1 MYDKELSCTLCCD
14 IFMFSKMINLS
25 APKTIDE
32 RAINKNKLSTF
43 LIRENN
49 DLVLNSARAIGC
61 TVVNIR
67 PADIESGKVH
77 LCLGLLWQ
85 IIRVIFA
92 LPFQHYLYV
101 SVDIIIEQQVLTVLR
116 VSRSVKKN
124 VYLVTKPSIWSL
136 NNIFLFM
143 LPPTFGNE
151 FCYKFLQALIIKQF

>member
-1 MYDKELSCTLCCD
+1 MSLLWKGFLLYHSSRIALFD
-14 IFMFSKMINLS
+14 ILWTVQTQNRYIISQVTRHLLFSKMINLS

-32 RAINKNKLSTF
+32 RAINKTKLSTF

-85 IIRVIFA
+85 IIRVIE
-92 LPFQHYLYV
+92 LYPPSYFLASHEIWKAPYHHKYTLFFYKKV
-101 SVDIIIEQQVLTVLR
+101 VYKKVLI
-116 VSRSVKKN
+116 SINKK
-124 VYLVTKPSIWSL
+124 
-136 NNIFLFM
+136 
-143 LPPTFGNE
+143 G
-151 FCYKFLQALIIKQF
+151 